1 MPNRD
6 DIQRVFEL
14 AASQWGLF
22 TTAQANGEGASRT
35 QLSRMAERGRI
46 EPASYGVYRM
56 ADGEE
61 TAYAPIKAAWLSLFP
76 NETAYDRLRAR
87 PRDAVVAGRTAAAM
101 HGDTGFY
108 EAPFSFDVA
117 MPKRTAREDVRL
129 RHWPVDEDDVV
140 VIEGLPVTSVE
151 RTVADLVRDREDPS
165 LVGGFLAGACG
176 RGHILNEGK
185 LAELLSPLA
194 ARNGFAKGD
203 GGAFARKLA
212 SDYAADAQVQYAFET
227 IARILQ
233 GTEADSATRER
244 FREAVEALGQSGSD
258 AGRHQ

>member
-22 TTAQANGEGASRT
+22 TTAQAISEGASRT

-61 TAYAPIKAAWLSLFP
+61 TAYASIKAAWLSLFP

-87 PRDAVVAGRTAAAM
+87 PRDAVVAGRTAAVM

-108 EAPFSFDVA
+108 EAPFSFDIA
-117 MPKRTAREDVRL
+117 MPKRTAREDIRL
-129 RHWPVDEDDVV
+129 RRWPVDEVDVR
-140 VIEGLPVTSVE
+140 IIDGLPVTSVE
-151 RTVADLVRDREDPS
+151 RTVADLVREREDPS
-165 LVGGFLAGACG
+165 LVGGFVAGACS
-176 RGHILNEGK
+176 RGHIVDEAR
-185 LAELLSPLA
+185 LAELLAPLA
-194 ARNGFAKGD
+194 SRNGFARGD
-203 GGAFARKLA
+203 GKAFAREVV
-212 SDYAADAQVQYAFET
+212 AAYGAEMTVRFT
-227 IARILQ
+227 IEALSRILQ
-233 GTEADSATRER
+233 ESDESPEMRER
-244 FREAVEALGQSGSD
+244 LRAAVATLID
-258 AGRHQ
+258 AQK

>member
-22 TTAQANGEGASRT
+22 TTAQAISEGASRT
-35 QLSRMAERGRI
+35 QLSRMAARGRV

-61 TAYAPIKAAWLSLFP
+61 TTHASIKAAWLSLHP
-76 NETAYDRLRAR
+76 KLTALERLRSR
-87 PRDAVVAGRTAAAM
+87 PRDAVVAGRTAACM

-108 EAPFSFDVA
+108 EAPFAFDVPA
-117 MPKRTAREDVRL
+117 PKRTAREDVEL
-129 RHWPVDEDDVV
+129 RPWSVDESDVV
-140 VIEGLPVTSVE
+140 IIDGLPVTSVE
-151 RTVADLVRDREDPS
+151 RTAADLIRDREDPS
-165 LVGGFLAGACG
+165 LVGSFVAGACS
-176 RGHILNEGK
+176 RGHVLDEGK

-212 SDYAADAQVQYAFET
+212 SDYAADAQVQYALEA

-233 GTEADSATRER
+233 GTEADSVTRGR
-244 FREAVEALGQSGSD
+244 FREAVETLMQSGND
-258 AGRHQ
+258 AGRRQ